1 MMNVEDISIR
11 RAGHPRT
18 DAAPALAGL
27 ARAVRLA
34 GLIGAALLC
43 AACTVGPDFKSPD
56 AGTPADYADR
66 QRAPQPP
73 VASVTQNTDPDP
85 QWWHGFN
92 DPVLDSLIDRAIAGN
107 LTLRQAVL
115 RIVAARQQARAAGA
129 RGLPQING
137 TGSYTYQKLGA
148 KGILE
153 SRGIPGKIDRLGDAD
168 SPLNDIAPDA
178 GAQASSAGK
187 QFLDEVDK
195 PVNLYMLGVDAS
207 WELDLFGRVRRGVE
221 AANAQTESAL
231 EDRNDALVSLEA
243 EVARTYATLRGA
255 QLLDSIAREEVR
267 VSQDTLD
274 LTRSRQQSGLASQ
287 TDVERA
293 DAQLGAVAAQLP
305 QFEQQ
310 AAQALNAL
318 ALLLGQPPGTLDAE
332 LSSAG
337 GVPPV
342 PPVVP
347 VGLPASLAR
356 RRPDIRR
363 AEADLHAATAQVGE
377 SIAELFPDLSLTGQF
392 GFRATQ
398 ASYLTRWASHFYSV
412 GPQVSL
418 PIFQGGALRAQV
430 AIAKADQAASVL
442 NYRQT
447 VLSALR
453 DVDDALVRYRTDQ
466 ARQAT
471 LQRVTDA
478 NARAF
483 DLARNGWRNGLN
495 SFIDVLDTERQLSD
509 SRVQLAQQQV
519 QVTTDLVA
527 LYKSLGGGWQG
538 HEIDPARLGD
548 AAVQTEAALL
558 AGEGAPK
565 REDGKDVTAP
575 PRVIEGAPGSVR

>member
-1 MMNVEDISIR
+1 MTIPLRSPLGAR
-11 RAGHPRT
+11 LSCGASGGGPRA
-18 DAAPALAGL
+18 A
-27 ARAVRLA
+27 RLA
-34 GLIGAALLC
+34 ALTLAAFLC
-43 AACTVGPDFKSPD
+43 AACTVGPDFKPPEAGAPD
-56 AGTPADYADR
+56 DYADR
-66 QRAPQPP
+66 QRAPLPQ
-73 VASVTQNTDPDP
+73 VASVTEKTDPDP

-92 DPVLDSLIDRAIAGN
+92 DPVLDALIDRAIADN

-129 RGLPQING
+129 RGLPQVNG
-137 TGSYTYQKLGA
+137 TGSYTYQKLGL

-153 SRGIPGKIDRLGDAD
+153 SRGIPGKIDRLGAPD

-187 QFLDEVDK
+187 QFLEEADK
-195 PVNLYMLGVDAS
+195 PVNLYTLGVDAS

-221 AANAQTESAL
+221 AANAQTESAM

-243 EVARTYATLRGA
+243 EVARTYAMLRGA
-255 QLLDSIAREEVR
+255 QLLDRIARDEVR
-267 VSQDTLD
+267 VAQDTLD
-274 LTRSRQQSGLASQ
+274 LTRSRQRSGLASQ

-318 ALLLGQPPGTLDAE
+318 AVLLGQPPGTLDAE
-332 LSSAG
+332 LSTPGA
-337 GVPPV
+337 VPPV
-342 PPVVP
+342 PPAVP

-377 SIAELFPDLSLTGQF
+377 SIAEMFPDISLTGQF

-398 ASYLTRWASHFYSV
+398 ASYLTRWASHFYSI
-412 GPQVSL
+412 GPQVSI

-466 ARQAT
+466 ARQVT
-471 LQRVTDA
+471 LQRVADA

-483 DLARNGWRNGLN
+483 DLARDGYRSGLN

-509 SRVQLAQQQV
+509 SRVQLAQQTV

-527 LYKSLGGGWQG
+527 LYKALGGGWQG

-548 AAVQTEAALL
+548 AAAEAAG
-558 AGEGAPK
+558 AGTAGTDRADGGASSQPV
-565 REDGKDVTAP
+565 G
-575 PRVIEGAPGSVR
+575 GAVPALR